1 MTYPNSD
8 IEKTLISD
16 YDAIVGVD
24 EVGRGCIAGPVVA
37 AAVVFPHSGLDIEGL
52 NDSKKL
58 SASKREALFQL
69 LHGKVYYS
77 YGMVFPEEIDRINIL
92 QATYKAMHIAINS
105 LKNKPDYLLID
116 GNRFDDDSIPYQTVI
131 KGDSKSVTIAA
142 ASVIA
147 KVIRDKWVLQHIA
160 PIYPQYGFENHKGYG
175 TKSHYEAINQ
185 FGITEFHRKSFLK
198 KYFDKQMELFEG

>member
-37 AAVVFPHSGLDIEGL
+37 AAVIFPHSGLDIEGL

-69 LHGKVYYS
+69 LHGQVYYS
-77 YGMVFPEEIDRINIL
+77 YGIVFPEEIDRINIL

-131 KGDSKSVTIAA
+131 QGDSKSVTIAA

-160 PIYPQYGFENHKGYG
+160 PIY
-175 TKSHYEAINQ
+175 
-185 FGITEFHRKSFLK
+185 TEFHRKSFLK